1 MIEQIDLR
9 PGDLLLVQNILNA
22 KLPAKVRVY
31 VFGSRATGKARKSSD
46 LDLAIDAGRA
56 LTRREHAGLAD
67 AFDESDLTCSV
78 DLVDLNDTGEMFRAI
93 IKQQMVPL
101 LDVT

>member
-1 MIEQIDLR
+1 MIPQIDLQANE
-9 PGDLLLVQNILNA
+9 LQLVRNILNA
-22 KLPAKVRVY
+22 NLPESARVY
-31 VFGSRATGKARKSSD
+31 VFGSRAAGRARKSSD

-67 AFDESDLTCSV
+67 AFDESDLFCSV
-78 DLVDLNDTGEMFRAI
+78 DLVDLYDTGEIFLAI

-101 LDVT
+101 PGRI